1 MDFVSASQ
9 PRIPDTAACAFRT
22 CCRFL
27 NISMLSSAVRR
38 QLPTASLDERDA
50 FQFRYS
56 LGVEARDLGVAEAA
70 RKWNVT
76 YWKAWYWL
84 GKLQGA
90 HPGLHGGHRYQTPTP
105 EAQIALEWS
114 VFLLWEADPNL
125 QDVEI
130 VRILKNYDLYRRRNC
145 RSARGTRVVLGRD
158 MSEHVDVTYSV
169 TYLTS
174 LVHPRGHS
182 GCHSERTLRLSWRD
196 FGRGDL
202 GKAFVLAFR

>member
-1 MDFVSASQ
+1 MTCTRIENFDVRVRASQ
-9 PRIPDTAACAFRT
+9 PRILDTAACAFRT

-38 QLPTASLDERDA
+38 KLPTASLDERDA

-90 HPGLHGGHRYQTPTP
+90 HPGLHGGIVIKHSHPKP
-105 EAQIALEWS
+105 KSPWNGAAH
-114 VFLLWEADPNL
+114 L
-125 QDVEI
+125 QP
-130 VRILKNYDLYRRRNC
+130 
-145 RSARGTRVVLGRD
+145 ATQ
-158 MSEHVDVTYSV
+158 SV
-169 TYLTS
+169 TPL
-174 LVHPRGHS
+174 
-182 GCHSERTLRLSWRD
+182 
-196 FGRGDL
+196 GD
-202 GKAFVLAFR
+202 GVEWMPMSSDMQC

>member
-1 MDFVSASQ
+1 
-9 PRIPDTAACAFRT
+9 
-22 CCRFL
+22 
-27 NISMLSSAVRR
+27 MLSSAVRR

-56 LGVEARDLGVAEAA
+56 LGVEAKDLGVAEAA

-90 HPGLHGGHRYQTPTP
+90 HPGLHGGHRYQTLTP

-130 VRILKNYDLYRRRNC
+130 VRILKYELGWTWLDDGTAGIMIYTGVGTAGRTGKGHCYLPDVVGSSTRGILDAIANGLLVAGDNLPASGTISDNVESNKETVKAMSQSKGGYKGEFINAYRSRC
-145 RSARGTRVVLGRD
+145 L
-158 MSEHVDVTYSV
+158 
-169 TYLTS
+169 
-174 LVHPRGHS
+174 
-182 GCHSERTLRLSWRD
+182 
-196 FGRGDL
+196 
-202 GKAFVLAFR
+202 

>member
-9 PRIPDTAACAFRT
+9 PRILDTAACAFRT

-70 RKWNVT
+70 RKLNVT

-90 HPGLHGGHRYQTPTP
+90 HPGLHGGHRYQTLTP

-114 VFLLWEADPNL
+114 VFLLWEAGFSCRSKSSRHWVAEVDPA
-125 QDVEI
+125 
-130 VRILKNYDLYRRRNC
+130 RLKFLDEASFRNYDLYRRRNC

-174 LVHPRGHS
+174 LVHPRG
-182 GCHSERTLRLSWRD
+182 
-196 FGRGDL
+196 
-202 GKAFVLAFR
+202 AFWMP

>member
-9 PRIPDTAACAFRT
+9 PRILDTAACAFRT

-27 NISMLSSAVRR
+27 NISMLSSAVRI

-70 RKWNVT
+70 RKGNVT

-90 HPGLHGGHRYQTPTP
+90 HPGLHGGHRYQTLTR
-105 EAQIALEWS
+105 S
-114 VFLLWEADPNL
+114 PNRL
-125 QDVEI
+125 GMERVSSMGS
-130 VRILKNYDLYRRRNC
+130 RSKSSRRRD
-145 RSARGTRVVLGRD
+145 RPDSQRGELGSYWEGTCLS
-158 MSEHVDVTYSV
+158 MSM
-169 TYLTS
+169 
-174 LVHPRGHS
+174 
-182 GCHSERTLRLSWRD
+182 
-196 FGRGDL
+196 
-202 GKAFVLAFR
+202 